1 MPKFTFSFGS
11 PGGITFTYDYDP
23 PRTKSSSE
31 SKSKP
36 KEVMQPMSKST
47 KYPTTKTGTKPK
59 STKKGK

>member
-23 PRTKSSSE
+23 PSPRSS